1 MIQFLGDFQAFT
13 GGVGVGVVAGA
24 AAGEGNE
31 ETPAEEEEEEEV
43 VEDSDGSESTIADGI
58 EDRVEE
64 GAEEGIEDVVAKEVR
79 AGEDK
84 GDGEVVLLE
93 EGLRLGD
100 TGAAGFALDFNS

>member
-31 ETPAEEEEEEEV
+31 ETPAEEEEEEVV
-43 VEDSDGSESTIADGI
+43 VEDESTIADGI

-93 EGLRLGD
+93 GGLRLGD
-100 TGAAGFALDFNS
+100 TGAAGFALDLNS